1 VLDLAMSSD
10 SDLTTVSMLEELQDE
25 LAERGI
31 QLRLDNVKEH
41 ISELFRRA
49 NAKALLAG
57 I

>member
-1 VLDLAMSSD
+1 MSSD